1 MNRLAVQITVVLS
14 IDHLCFHLVVD
25 AHVSPH
31 WLLVI
36 LELLLDLLSGHHS
49 RSFAEVLVGVCAV
62 LTVSELVLHEERL
75 LLLQVE
81 VLHRLI
87 ILPVATLACIIGSAT
102 AMGLLYTLALC
113 VALHA
118 GSLGSLSHL
127 LLRLYNMA
135 ALIVVTL
142 HLLQLSHLCLDRK
155 LALFNLLDHRRVILL
170 LGILELRVHLAV
182 PLFIFF
188 HILLNPLQLLV

>member
-1 MNRLAVQITVVLS
+1 M
-14 IDHLCFHLVVD
+14 
-25 AHVSPH
+25 
-31 WLLVI
+31 
-36 LELLLDLLSGHHS
+36 
-49 RSFAEVLVGVCAV
+49 
-62 LTVSELVLHEERL
+62 
-75 LLLQVE
+75 E

-87 ILPVATLACIIGSAT
+87 VLPVATLACIIGSAT

-188 HILLNPLQLLV
+188 HILLDPLQLLV